1 MGEVR
6 YSSLTRTFPEDAEAL
21 FQKAKKDMKDA
32 YEIAGQGNV
41 EILFRDLYD
50 VNGDISRL
58 RKWVDMTKSVFG
70 I

>member
-1 MGEVR
+1 
-6 YSSLTRTFPEDAEAL
+6 
-21 FQKAKKDMKDA
+21 MKDTYKA
-32 YEIAGQGNV
+32 AGEGNI

-58 RKWVDMTKSVFG
+58 VKWVDMTKSIFG